1 MLEGPRLESSAPE
14 RMLLVT
20 RIRVGSMMIVGLGMD
35 LFNSAMCRV
44 VEVEVEVEVVCLLC
58 KDSVE
63 LSATV
68 DTGVTVWSCTR
79 QE

>member
-1 MLEGPRLESSAPE
+1 
-14 RMLLVT
+14 
-20 RIRVGSMMIVGLGMD
+20 MMIVGLGMD